1 MLKNMLEKAL
11 ETFEKTFFKKKK
23 KKEKGKRLTYLKNW
37 KGDFAITDPLET
49 ELMKI

>member
-23 KKEKGKRLTYLKNW
+23 RKKGKRLSYLKNW
-37 KGDFAITDPLET
+37 KGDFAIMDPLET

>member
-1 MLKNMLEKAL
+1 MLKNMLENAL
-11 ETFEKTFFKKKK
+11 ETFEKTFYKKK